1 MAAHKAA
8 SYLDFH
14 VTIMRYRAEIDGL
27 RAIAVIPVILYHAG
41 YKLFGGGFIGVDV
54 FFVISGY
61 LITLIILSEKDEE
74 RFSLFR
80 FYERRARRIFP
91 ALFLVIGVTT
101 IVGFGILSPTQMSNF
116 SDSVLA
122 TTTYWS
128 NIYF

>member
-1 MAAHKAA
+1 
-8 SYLDFH
+8 
-14 VTIMRYRAEIDGL
+14 MRYRAEIDGL

-61 LITLIILSEKDEE
+61 RITLIILSEKDEE